1 MILNR
6 LTLLFMLLILLI
18 GCSKITVAQTVT
30 DEVTTPKLEI
40 INNINSEM
48 ITFHNMS
55 DSMDRGNH
63 ELSDEVVVVNT
74 KIEKSKIT
82 RGSVVLLKNIDG
94 EKVIT
99 RILGVPKEEIY
110 VQDGQVYINSKELD
124 TFYGKVHRLGYSQEE
139 YFESMDK
146 NKISYNKE
154 EMEKLFKQN
163 IKKITLGK
171 NDFFVSGDDWLRSDQ
186 MKIKTGDIIGIVIGY
201 KNKN

>member
-1 MILNR
+1 MNR

-99 RILGVPKEEIY
+99 RILGVPKEVIY

-146 NKISYNKE
+146 NKIFYNKE

-186 MKIKTGDIIGIVIGY
+186 MKIKTEDIIGIVIGY

>member
-146 NKISYNKE
+146 NKIFYNKE

-186 MKIKTGDIIGIVIGY
+186 MKIKTEDIIGIVIGY
-201 KNKN
+201 KTKN

>member
-1 MILNR
+1 
-6 LTLLFMLLILLI
+6 
-18 GCSKITVAQTVT
+18 
-30 DEVTTPKLEI
+30 
-40 INNINSEM
+40 
-48 ITFHNMS
+48 MS

-82 RGSVVLLKNIDG
+82 RGSVVLLKYIDG

-186 MKIKTGDIIGIVIGY
+186 MKIKTEDIIGIVIGY

>member
-110 VQDGQVYINSKELD
+110 VQDGQVYITQRN
-124 TFYGKVHRLGYSQEE
+124 
-139 YFESMDK
+139 
-146 NKISYNKE
+146 
-154 EMEKLFKQN
+154 
-163 IKKITLGK
+163 
-171 NDFFVSGDDWLRSDQ
+171 
-186 MKIKTGDIIGIVIGY
+186 
-201 KNKN
+201 